1 MYNTFVFSLKSTGER
16 IGIWDTNR
24 NIKRCPLKTGSNS
37 MHYSLKFSCLKKW
50 CPFQKRSK
58 VIQKKNLRAFIVQIR
73 DTICIFLYTF
83 SVGCRA
89 IGKLAGIEGTDVYCL
104 RNCFHNGAK
113 NCPKDEC
120 ECYGADDENEVSIE
134 PALLDW

>member
-1 MYNTFVFSLKSTGER
+1 M
-16 IGIWDTNR
+16 IIITNYQR
-24 NIKRCPLKTGSNS
+24 
-37 MHYSLKFSCLKKW
+37 Y
-50 CPFQKRSK
+50 
-58 VIQKKNLRAFIVQIR
+58 
-73 DTICIFLYTF
+73 IFLYIV

-120 ECYGADDENEVSIE
+120 ECYGADDENEVSISTTY
-134 PALLDW
+134 LDEGHLQKA